1 MKITLPKRR
10 DGSSPGQISL
20 DTQQCLLIVGAN
32 GAGKTRFTV
41 ETARG
46 LRRNAYPLS
55 ALDGLYRRYDDP
67 EEIHANVRQVFAPSV
82 KTMASRAGLPTLLE
96 YFLNQLMN
104 DELVNLLAFKIA
116 NADAPGAKLPPTRL
130 DKVIEL
136 WQEVFPDNKV
146 LLANGNILFSRGLG
160 NTQSYSSKRLSD
172 GEKAVLFY
180 AAAVLY
186 APADSV
192 IFVDAPEIFLHPSI
206 TASLWNRL
214 EACRP
219 DCRFCYT
226 THDTEF
232 ASSRNGAPA
241 VWVRDCDPEQST
253 WDYDI
258 LPPGKGLTPELYM
271 TLIGARKPVLFIEG
285 DSERSIDAKLYPLI
299 FPDYNVRSLGSCNKV
314 IEATRTFNDLYA
326 FHKMDSCGIV
336 DRDRRDDAEVAYLR
350 RKRIMV
356 PDVAEIENLL
366 LLDDIVVAMAQS
378 RGCDARRALQKVKRA
393 VMNLFA
399 AELHQQALLHTR
411 HRVKRTME
419 YRVDSRSNDIGE
431 FENHLHDLLREINAR
446 EIYEGFCRDFQR
458 YVRDGDYAAVL
469 RVFNHK
475 AMLPGSNVAQLCGFG
490 NKDQYI
496 DGIIDE
502 LRRDTPYARTIRAAV
517 RRCLTGE

>member
-1 MKITLPKRR
+1 M
-10 DGSSPGQISL
+10 
-20 DTQQCLLIVGAN
+20 
-32 GAGKTRFTV
+32 
-41 ETARG
+41 
-46 LRRNAYPLS
+46 
-55 ALDGLYRRYDDP
+55 
-67 EEIHANVRQVFAPSV
+67 
-82 KTMASRAGLPTLLE
+82 
-96 YFLNQLMN
+96 
-104 DELVNLLAFKIA
+104 
-116 NADAPGAKLPPTRL
+116 
-130 DKVIEL
+130 
-136 WQEVFPDNKV
+136 

-241 VWVRDCDPEQST
+241 VWVRDCDPRPV
-253 WDYDI
+253 DM
-258 LPPGKGLTPELYM
+258 GLRHPASRQRPHPELYM

-356 PDVAEIENLL
+356 PDVAEIENPPP
-366 LLDDIVVAMAQS
+366 
-378 RGCDARRALQKVKRA
+378 R
-393 VMNLFA
+393 
-399 AELHQQALLHTR
+399 R
-411 HRVKRTME
+411 HRGGHGAVARMRRPPRIAESETRRNEPLRRRTPPAGAP
-419 YRVDSRSNDIGE
+419 S
-431 FENHLHDLLREINAR
+431 HPPPREAN
-446 EIYEGFCRDFQR
+446 
-458 YVRDGDYAAVL
+458 
-469 RVFNHK
+469 
-475 AMLPGSNVAQLCGFG
+475 
-490 NKDQYI
+490 
-496 DGIIDE
+496 DGIP
-502 LRRDTPYARTIRAAV
+502 RRLAQQRHRRV
-517 RRCLTGE
+517 RESPPRPAPRNQRP